1 MTNAVEEISEPS
13 PGRRKLLRDLIAKEK
28 NITDPGARVIVNKH
42 RLAFLAM
49 DSIEGSGPDYDD
61 AMDAQ
66 LLALSE
72 IPKTIFGCDA
82 VFFQVEDYLT
92 TYVLGASDE
101 ACDDYHA
108 PLDALLKYLAEREA
122 V

>member
-1 MTNAVEEISEPS
+1 MNNVVEAISELS
-13 PGRRKLLRDLIAKEK
+13 PDRRKFHRDLSAKEK
-28 NITDPGARVIVNKH
+28 KITGPGARAIVNKH
-42 RLAFLAM
+42 RLALLTM

-72 IPKTIFGCDA
+72 IPKIDFGCDA

-92 TYVLGASDE
+92 TYILGASDD

-108 PLDALLKYLAEREA
+108 PLDALLAYLAQRKEA
-122 V
+122 